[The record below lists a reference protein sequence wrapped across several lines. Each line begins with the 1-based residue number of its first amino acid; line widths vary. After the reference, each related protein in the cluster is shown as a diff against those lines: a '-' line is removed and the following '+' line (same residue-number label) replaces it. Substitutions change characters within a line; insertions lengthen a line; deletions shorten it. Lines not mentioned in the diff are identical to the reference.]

1 MTTQT
6 YQLLSV
12 IITGLGVVVGIAVLI
27 VYGKQLGAMRGQITV
42 MKTQLAAMASD
53 NRPWLLME
61 WNETRD
67 RIQEPF
73 LRVIGDMLPP
83 DQRLSHCIFFV
94 ENYRKT
100 PARVLQQRTEL
111 LIGDDPN
118 TPPGEN
124 IHTKTVVPV
133 DTKTIGFVFPPG
145 QSMPYEAILYTA
157 FINEKE
163 LKAIADRNKFVWL
176 L

>member
-1 MTTQT
+1 
-6 YQLLSV
+6 
-12 IITGLGVVVGIAVLI
+12 
-27 VYGKQLGAMRGQITV
+27 
-42 MKTQLAAMASD
+42 
-53 NRPWLLME
+53 
-61 WNETRD
+61 
-67 RIQEPF
+67 
-73 LRVIGDMLPP
+73 MLPP

-94 ENYRKT
+94 KNYGKT

-111 LIGDDPN
+111 LMGDDPN
-118 TPPGEN
+118 TPPGDN
-124 IHTKTVVPV
+124 IHTKTVVPG

-176 L
+176 LAKVRYEHTAGENLEYETSVCYLWETCFNSEKPFWRPAGPAAFNQST